1 MSWSLRSHLPDWAVV
16 VLVSAVVG
24 AISAVLSVAVYREA
38 LVEEDEPLPV
48 PSESDDG
55 TN

>member
-1 MSWSLRSHLPDWAVV
+1 MSWRVRSWLPDWAVV
-16 VLVSAVVG
+16 MVVSAVVG

-48 PSESDDG
+48 PSDSGDP
-55 TN
+55 

>member
-1 MSWSLRSHLPDWAVV
+1 MSSRVRSWLPDWAVV
-16 VLVSAVVG
+16 MVVSAVVG

-48 PSESDDG
+48 PSDSGDP
-55 TN
+55 

>member
-1 MSWSLRSHLPDWAVV
+1 MDWSVRSRLPDWAVV

-38 LVEEDEPLPV
+38 VIEGEQPLPV
-48 PSESDDG
+48 RSESGDP
-55 TN
+55 

>member
-16 VLVSAVVG
+16 MVVSAVVG

-38 LVEEDEPLPV
+38 VVEGNEALPV